1 MTAPSGK
8 NLLYRGENGAPKGTI
23 SELFWVKSWVV

>member
-8 NLLYRGENGAPKGTI
+8 NLLYHAENGAPKGTI
-23 SELFWVKSWVV
+23 LEFLLTSS